1 MAAPVVFGIPI
12 FMLANTLRILD
23 TYLIMIVVYCLMNVG
38 FTIWVLKGFFEG
50 IPREYDE
57 IAFLQGT
64 SKIKAF
70 LTIDLPLAKSGIA
83 VAAIFTFIFT
93 WNDAFYATLLGG
105 KNITTFAA
113 VLPSYFV
120 RYVPQWT
127 HLTAAG
133 TLYIIPSV
141 IFAILMF
148 KLIQHGLK
156 LKL

>member
-1 MAAPVVFGIPI
+1 MNP
-12 FMLANTLRILD
+12 LTYHLYRIKYNLYQIYEYQD
-23 TYLIMIVVYCLMNVG
+23 YSNIMDVLELILSENKK
-38 FTIWVLKGFFEG
+38 L
-50 IPREYDE
+50 
-57 IAFLQGT
+57 
-64 SKIKAF
+64 SKHVQLFKKDPTDAF

-113 VLPSYFV
+113 ILPSYFV